1 MQSELLTHRRGLP
14 WRNPKVEII
23 ILYILYMRK
32 IYALVLALL
41 AAPLSAQ
48 VDEKSE
54 ITVHNAR
61 SGAEEVID
69 LPEGMVMECDSLLSE
84 WMAKKYLFPDTTC
97 VEPDVNPL
105 FTPEEY
111 RERLHRLPVVM
122 EMPYNDIVQKFIDRY
137 RGRLRR
143 SVSYMLGA
151 GNFYVPLF
159 EEALDYY
166 GLPLELKYLPV
177 IESAL
182 DPTAKSKV
190 GAVGLWQ
197 FMLATAKRYDLK
209 VNSLVDERCHPYKS
223 TWAAARFLKD
233 LYAIFGD
240 WNLVIAAYNCGPGN
254 VNKAIHRAGGV
265 KDYWTIY
272 PYLPAETRGYV
283 PAFIAANYIMNYY
296 CEHNLCPLQTS
307 LPLATDTVMVNNA
320 LHLQQV
326 SEILQLDIATLR
338 ALNPQYKRDIVPGN
352 VRPSVLK
359 LPAAATYAFTG
370 KEDTVFK
377 HRMEEY
383 LANVST
389 SSTSGKS
396 ASVGKGENKERI
408 THIVASGENL
418 YTIANRYGVTA
429 KEIRNWNGL
438 RSNRVPKGKRLKLF
452 VDNGGIAIASAK
464 PKAAAPSAA
473 ATTAK
478 ASSTVA
484 SKASAGGQ
492 GNVNYTVKSGDS
504 LFTIAKK
511 YPGVS
516 AQAIQQANGLAS
528 SSIHPGQVLKI
539 PVG

>member
-137 RGRLRR
+137 SGRLRR

-182 DPTAKSKV
+182 DPTAKSKA

-296 CEHNLCPLQTS
+296 CEHNICPMKTKY
-307 LPLATDTVMVNNA
+307 PLSTDTLQIHRD
-320 LHLQQV
+320 LHMDQV
-326 SEILQLDIATLR
+326 AAFTGIDKEAIQ
-338 ALNPQYKRDIVPGN
+338 ALNPQYRTDLIPGSTGTMSLCLPTDALTAFIDQEDSIYNYRTDELLKRRDV
-352 VRPSVLK
+352 V
-359 LPAAATYAFTG
+359 
-370 KEDTVFK
+370 E
-377 HRMEEY
+377 
-383 LANVST
+383 
-389 SSTSGKS
+389 
-396 ASVGKGENKERI
+396 
-408 THIVASGENL
+408 
-418 YTIANRYGVTA
+418 VTDQA
-429 KEIRNWNGL
+429 
-438 RSNRVPKGKRLKLF
+438 
-452 VDNGGIAIASAK
+452 
-464 PKAAAPSAA
+464 
-473 ATTAK
+473 
-478 ASSTVA
+478 ASSRRT
-484 SKASAGGQ
+484 
-492 GNVNYTVKSGDS
+492 YTS
-504 LFTIAKK
+504 
-511 YPGVS
+511 
-516 AQAIQQANGLAS
+516 AS
-528 SSIHPGQVLKI
+528 SSRSSKSSRSGSSRSKRKAKSKAATKTTTVRQGDTLSQIAARNGTTVKKLRQLNGIKGNLINVGQKI
-539 PVG
+539 RVK